1 MRRADLHHLGDV
13 VPDPVVVT
21 VTFVPA
27 EGARDPMIAALSAA
41 IPEVHKEDGCELYS
55 IHDAP
60 DGTVVMLEKWTS
72 SSALAAH
79 AAGSAVARLNASL
92 VGLLA
97 VPPKVTELVPIPAGT
112 PEQGQL

>member
-1 MRRADLHHLGDV
+1 MSTA
-13 VPDPVVVT
+13 VVVT

-27 EGARDPMIAALSAA
+27 EGARDSMIAALSTA
-41 IPEVHKEDGCELYS
+41 IAEVHKEDGCELYA
-55 IHDAP
+55 IHNAP

-72 SSALAAH
+72 KKALEAH
-79 AAGSAVARLNASL
+79 AAGPAVADLNASL

-97 VPPKVTELVPIPAGT
+97 VPPAVTELAPIAAGT

>member
-1 MRRADLHHLGDV
+1 VPDV
-13 VPDPVVVT
+13 NFYPEEKIVSDPVVVI

-27 EGARDPMIAALSAA
+27 KGARDSMIAALSDA
-41 IPEVHKEDGCELYS
+41 IAEVHREDGCELYS
-55 IHDAP
+55 IHGAP

-72 SSALAAH
+72 ATDLAAH
-79 AAGSAVARLNASL
+79 AAGAAVVKLNASL